1 MSIGQSSCFAVD
13 FADVRDVAE
22 MPFVHGLH
30 ADIRLG
36 RQVVDP

>member
-1 MSIGQSSCFAVD
+1 MLAVSCFAGES
-13 FADVRDVAE
+13 AERRPLAE

-36 RQVVDP
+36 GDATKP

>member
-1 MSIGQSSCFAVD
+1 VPSL
-13 FADVRDVAE
+13 AE

-36 RQVVDP
+36 RQRSNP

>member
-1 MSIGQSSCFAVD
+1 VES
-13 FADVRDVAE
+13 ADMRDIPE

-36 RQVVDP
+36 AVARIP

>member
-1 MSIGQSSCFAVD
+1 MSAVSCFSQE
-13 FADVRDVAE
+13 FAGLRALTE

-36 RQVVDP
+36 SERPLP